1 VIVLSLVYQLLT
13 YAGTGS
19 NSLLCNRATL
29 AITVR
34 NRILA
39 EHELVRS
46 IASDLAVM
54 NHSVAFGSSS
64 LFVIV

>member
-1 VIVLSLVYQLLT
+1 MLEDY
-13 YAGTGS
+13 S
-19 NSLLCNRATL
+19 NSLLCNKATL

-46 IASDLAVM
+46 IASNLAVM
-54 NHSVAFGSSS
+54 NHSVALVISS
-64 LFVIV
+64 LFVVVCVVVSA